1 MTTSADTAPTA
12 APPRGIEPL
21 IELVDRAVGLDGVAA
36 TTRAVQEGMSRL
48 IHDGELALS
57 GELRRTAPGH
67 YARRLVYRSGDHG
80 YVVVAMVWGPG
91 QKTPLHDHAGT
102 WCVEGV
108 IEGRIEV
115 TQYDLLERHGDRCRF
130 RRIDSVCTGVGA
142 AGALIPPFEYHTI
155 ANARDEASITL
166 HVYGG
171 DLTRCSV
178 FEPEPDGRYR
188 VSEKSLAYD
197 N

>member
-1 MTTSADTAPTA
+1 MTTTAEAA

-21 IELVDRAVGLDGVAA
+21 VHLVDGAVGLGGVAA
-36 TTRAVQEGMSRL
+36 ITRAVQEGLSRL
-48 IHDGELALS
+48 IHDGALALPR
-57 GELRRTAPGH
+57 ELRRTEPGH
-67 YARRLVYRSGDHG
+67 YARRLVYRSGEHG

-91 QKTPLHDHAGT
+91 QRTPLHDHAGT

-108 IEGRIEV
+108 LEGRIEV
-115 TQYDLLERHGDRCRF
+115 TQYDLVAREGGRCRF
-130 RRIDSVCTGVGA
+130 RRMDSVSTGVGA

-155 ANARDEASITL
+155 ANAREQASITL

-178 FEPEPDGRYR
+178 FEPEPDGLYR
-188 VSEKSLAYD
+188 ERHKDLAYD
-197 N
+197 H

>member
-1 MTTSADTAPTA
+1 MTTTAANAATA
-12 APPRGIEPL
+12 APPRGIARL
-21 IELVDRAVGLDGVAA
+21 IDLVDRAVGLDGVAA
-36 TTRAVQEGMSRL
+36 TTHAVQEGMSRL
-48 IHDGELALS
+48 IHDGALALP

-67 YARRLVYRSGDHG
+67 YARRLVYRSGEHG

-108 IEGRIEV
+108 LEGRIEV
-115 TQYDLLERHGDRCRF
+115 TQYDLLEREGGRCRF

-171 DLTRCSV
+171 DLNHCSI
-178 FEPEPDGRYR
+178 FEPEPDGLYR
-188 VSEKSLAYD
+188 EHEKSLSYD

>member
-1 MTTSADTAPTA
+1 MTTTTDTA
-12 APPRGIEPL
+12 APQRGIEPL
-21 IELVDRAVGLDGVAA
+21 VRLVDRAVGLAGVEQI
-36 TTRAVQEGMSRL
+36 TRAVQQGMSRL
-48 IHDGELALS
+48 IHDGALELPP
-57 GELRRTAPGH
+57 ELRRVEDGH

-91 QKTPLHDHAGT
+91 QRTPLHDHAGT

-108 IEGRIEV
+108 LEGRIEV
-115 TQYDLLERHGDRCRF
+115 TQYDLLERAGDRCRF

-155 ANARDEASITL
+155 ANARDRASITL

-188 VSEKSLAYD
+188 EREKTLGYD